1 MIIIAHRANV
11 NGIDE
16 KNENRPEAIQKALEM
31 GFHVEIDLWV
41 VDEKLYLGHDKPQ
54 YSIDLP
60 FLQNSKL
67 WIHCKNKD
75 ALELMNRTED
85 VHYFW
90 HQTDTYT
97 LTSKG
102 YVWTFVGA
110 DLTENSVCV
119 LPKETQDV
127 RKCYA
132 ICTDE
137 PVKWIATLARKR

>member
-1 MIIIAHRANV
+1 MIIIAHRGNTS
-11 NGIDE
+11 GIDE
-16 KNENRPEAIQKALEM
+16 KNENKPATIQKALDM

-41 VDEKLYLGHDKPQ
+41 VDSELYLGHDKPQ
-54 YSIDLP
+54 YKVELE

-67 WIHCKNKD
+67 WIHCKNKE
-75 ALELMNRTED
+75 ALERMQHSTD

-102 YVWTFVGA
+102 YVWTYVGA
-110 DLTENSVCV
+110 DLTDNSVCV
-119 LPKETQDV
+119 LPKNDQDV

-132 ICTDE
+132 ICTDD
-137 PVKWIATLARKR
+137 PVGWVKKLSRK